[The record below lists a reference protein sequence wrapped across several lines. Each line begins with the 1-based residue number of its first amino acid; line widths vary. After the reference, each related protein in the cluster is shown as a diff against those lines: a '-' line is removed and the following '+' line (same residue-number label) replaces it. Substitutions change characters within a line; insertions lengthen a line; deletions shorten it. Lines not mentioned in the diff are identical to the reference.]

1 MPGAVVFKVK
11 IISGLVYQGLEFLP
25 CKSNVNSPILY
36 LPFYFSSIFA
46 EQDNWATDSFE
57 KAVLNDY
64 I

>member
-46 EQDNWATDSFE
+46 EQDN
-57 KAVLNDY
+57 
-64 I
+64 